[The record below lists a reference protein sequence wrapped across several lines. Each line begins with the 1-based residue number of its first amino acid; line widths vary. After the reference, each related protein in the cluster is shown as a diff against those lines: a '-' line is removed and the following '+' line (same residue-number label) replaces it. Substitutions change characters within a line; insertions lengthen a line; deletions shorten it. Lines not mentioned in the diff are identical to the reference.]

1 MSDFKLA
8 YAASS
13 ALTISLAS
21 LASDATNLLAGREST
36 AWDNS
41 SNKYLDLLLG
51 GKITTGTS
59 PTASRVI
66 EVWAYAQVED
76 TPTYPDVITGSDSAR
91 TLTSRDILY
100 ASLRLAASMATGAS
114 SNVAYWFGPV
124 SIASLFGGVLP
135 KKGGIWVVHNTAVNL
150 NSTGSNHAVYIQP
163 VYATVA

>member
-13 ALTISLAS
+13 ALTITLAS
-21 LASDATNLLAGREST
+21 LASDTNILVGREST

-59 PTASRVI
+59 PTVSRVI

-76 TPTYPDVITGSDSAR
+76 TPTYPDGITGSDSAR
-91 TLTSRDILY
+91 TLTSRDIVY
-100 ASLRLAASMATGAS
+100 ASLRLAASLTVSAT
-114 SNVAYWFGPV
+114 SNIAYWFGPV
-124 SIASLFGGVLP
+124 SLASLFGGVLP

-163 VYATVA
+163 VYATVT

>member
-21 LASDATNLLAGREST
+21 LASDTNILAGREST

-59 PTASRVI
+59 PTVSRVI

-91 TLTSRDILY
+91 TLTSRDIVY
-100 ASLRLAASMATGAS
+100 ASLRLAASMSISAT

-124 SIASLFGGVLP
+124 SFASLFGGVLP

-150 NSTGSNHAVYIQP
+150 NSTGGNHAIYIQP

>member
-13 ALTISLAS
+13 ALTITLAS
-21 LASDATNLLAGREST
+21 LASDTAILVGREST

-59 PTASRVI
+59 PTAARAI

-76 TPTYPDVITGSDSAR
+76 TPTYPDGITGSDSGR
-91 TLTSRDILY
+91 TLTSRDILF
-100 ASLRLAASMATGAS
+100 ASLRLAASLTVTAN
-114 SNVAYWFGPV
+114 SNVAYWMGPI

-135 KKGGIWVVHNTAVNL
+135 KKGGVWVAHNTVAAL
-150 NSTGSNHAVYIQP
+150 HATAGNHALYIQP
-163 VYATVA
+163 VYATVL

>member
-13 ALTISLAS
+13 ALTITLAS
-21 LASDATNLLAGREST
+21 LASDTAILVGREST

-59 PTASRVI
+59 PTAARAI

-76 TPTYPDVITGSDSAR
+76 TPTYPDGITGSDSGR
-91 TLTSRDILY
+91 TLTSLDALDWAREAIPRLMAGV
-100 ASLRLAASMATGAS
+100 ASLKVPLLAEVGVGA
-114 SNVAYWFGPV
+114 NWDEA
-124 SIASLFGGVLP
+124 
-135 KKGGIWVVHNTAVNL
+135 H
-150 NSTGSNHAVYIQP
+150 
-163 VYATVA
+163 